1 MRLSWGERLRCSID
15 KGGMDRTSSGKGRTF
30 LRWERVGDTQRE
42 DISVV
47 PMRVSYCIFA
57 DYVYLCAL
65 DGVGLG
71 LLCPKN

>member
-1 MRLSWGERLRCSID
+1 MCKLHNPGDTLKEVV
-15 KGGMDRTSSGKGRTF
+15 SSGNGSLWHFTIELKC
-30 LRWERVGDTQRE
+30 
-42 DISVV
+42 S